1 MKQPHINPYIYKNK
15 LHNKMKVTI
24 NVKLVN
30 SKFDQAYAD
39 KDNEGD
45 ETEDNIKYLWED
57 EFDVQGNVTNFKVNN
72 NGNYLLKG
80 LYPNDDE
87 FCFEVPDMTILE
99 CTMDNGSQTLIPFS
113 RKAINK
119 TEKKETENG
128 IHFFMYLKS
137 IKDIINPMQGV
148 YILKDDY
155 PKELLEHLS
164 DEEE

>member
-87 FCFEVPDMTILE
+87 FCFEIPDMTILE

>member
-1 MKQPHINPYIYKNK
+1 
-15 LHNKMKVTI
+15 MKVTI

-87 FCFEVPDMTILE
+87 FCFEIPDMTILE

-128 IHFFMYLKS
+128 IHFCMYLKS